1 MIATCESPEHPN
13 QSLNMTQAAKALRR
27 LHAQICTDQRRVE
40 ITRRGCDDICVLL
53 SRKELESLEQA
64 LQIFADTEAF
74 LEMSENLKKVLALAH
89 ETYGAPASMETS
101 E

>member
-1 MIATCESPEHPN
+1 
-13 QSLNMTQAAKALRR
+13 MTQAAKAIRR
-27 LHAQICTDQRRVE
+27 LHDQVCTDKHRVE
-40 ITRRGCDDICVLL
+40 ITRRGCDDVCVLI

-74 LEMSENLKKVLALAH
+74 MEMSENLKKVLALAD
-89 ETYGAPASMETS
+89 EIYAAPVYEGRN